1 MSTVRTQ
8 NLKNAC
14 RALERSTDRTSTWRP
29 VFHLAPVTG
38 WLNDPNGLCQIG
50 DEYHVFYQY
59 GPFDPMLRKDR
70 RQDCF
75 QFWDGIH
82 LIHIGASL
90 LMILI
95 TVYPISVTFST
106 AFRR

>member
-50 DEYHVFYQY
+50 DTHHIFFQYSPFDVKPGLNYWGHYTTEDFIHYQY
-59 GPFDPMLRKDR
+59 
-70 RQDCF
+70 C
-75 QFWDGIH
+75 
-82 LIHIGASL
+82 
-90 LMILI
+90 
-95 TVYPISVTFST
+95 
-106 AFRR
+106 

>member
-38 WLNDPNGLCQIG
+38 WLNDPNGCARSEKPITSFSSIL
-50 DEYHVFYQY
+50 
-59 GPFDPMLRKDR
+59 P
-70 RQDCF
+70 
-75 QFWDGIH
+75 
-82 LIHIGASL
+82 
-90 LMILI
+90 LM
-95 TVYPISVTFST
+95 SS
-106 AFRR
+106 RG

>member
-1 MSTVRTQ
+1 MLDLGDIDQVHRRVQRCSYTLQ
-8 NLKNAC
+8 QAEK
-14 RALERSTDRTSTWRP
+14 
-29 VFHLAPVTG
+29 
-38 WLNDPNGLCQIG
+38 CQAAQAAVHHKVYITAGSCSPLGIG
-50 DEYHVFYQY
+50 TKQY